1 MHCNKISVVLS
12 CFCKMCIRLV
22 YLSISPAVETDFCAS
37 SPCMNGG
44 DCLVQGSSYVCD
56 CLTGWN
62 GINCENSKLMSNS

>member
-1 MHCNKISVVLS
+1 M
-12 CFCKMCIRLV
+12 
-22 YLSISPAVETDFCAS
+22 DFCAS

-62 GINCENSKLMSNS
+62 GINCENSKLISPEQPDLLDNFQSPTLFGIHSTA